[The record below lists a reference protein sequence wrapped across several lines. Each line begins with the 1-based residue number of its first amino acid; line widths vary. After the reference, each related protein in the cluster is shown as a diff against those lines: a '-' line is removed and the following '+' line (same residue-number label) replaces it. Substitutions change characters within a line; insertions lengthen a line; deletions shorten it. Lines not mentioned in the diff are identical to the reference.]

1 MVSNELAWYMIL
13 LSAILINN
21 IVLIRFLALCS
32 FFGVSNETE
41 TSIGMGMAVIFVMTL
56 ASAATWIL
64 WYALLLPLN
73 LEYLRTAVFIIVIAG
88 LVQLVEMY
96 MKKALKTLYNALG
109 IYLPL
114 ITTNCAV
121 LAIALLNID
130 YRLGFVNSIIY
141 TVGVA
146 AGYTLAII
154 LFAAIKERT
163 ALSTNIPVPFKG
175 HPIAFVTASLMSL
188 AFLGFSH
195 LFGL

>member
-1 MVSNELAWYMIL
+1 MSNELTWYMIL
-13 LSAILINN
+13 LSSILINN

-32 FFGVSNETE
+32 FFGVSNEIE

-56 ASAATWIL
+56 ASASTWIL
-64 WYALLLPLN
+64 WYALLLPLH
-73 LEYLRTAVFIIVIAG
+73 LEYLRTAVFILVIAG
-88 LVQLVEMY
+88 LVQFVEMY
-96 MKKALKTLYNALG
+96 MKKALKSLYNAMG

-130 YRLGFVNSIIY
+130 YGLGFVNSIIY

-146 AGYTLAII
+146 VGYTVAII
-154 LFAAIKERT
+154 LFAAIKERI
-163 ALSTNIPVPFKG
+163 ALSTTIPASFRG
-175 HPIAFVTASLMSL
+175 HPIGFITAALMSM

>member
-1 MVSNELAWYMIL
+1 MVSNEIAWYMIL

-32 FFGVSNETE
+32 FFGVSNEIE

-64 WYALLLPLN
+64 WYVLLLPLH

-96 MKKALKTLYNALG
+96 MKKSLKTLYNALG

-121 LAIALLNID
+121 LAIAILNID
-130 YRLGFVNSIIY
+130 YGLGFVNSIVY

-146 AGYTLAII
+146 VGYTLAII
-154 LFAAIKERT
+154 LFAGIKERI
-163 ALSTNIPVPFKG
+163 ALSTMIPLPFRG

>member
-1 MVSNELAWYMIL
+1 MVSNELTWYMIL
-13 LSAILINN
+13 LSSILINN

-32 FFGVSNETE
+32 FFGVSNEIE
-41 TSIGMGMAVIFVMTL
+41 TSIGMGMAVMFVMTL
-56 ASAATWIL
+56 ASASTWIL
-64 WYALLLPLN
+64 WYALLLPFQ
-73 LEYLRTAVFIIVIAG
+73 LEYLRTAVFILVIAG
-88 LVQLVEMY
+88 LVQFVEMY
-96 MKKALKTLYNALG
+96 MKKALKSLYNAMG

-130 YRLGFVNSIIY
+130 YGLGFVNSIIY

-154 LFAAIKERT
+154 LFAGIRERI
-163 ALSTNIPVPFKG
+163 ALSTTIPHPFRG
-175 HPIAFVTASLMSL
+175 YPIAFITASLMSL

>member
-1 MVSNELAWYMIL
+1 MVSNELTWYMIL
-13 LSAILINN
+13 MSSILINN

-32 FFGVSNETE
+32 FFGVSNEIE

-56 ASAATWIL
+56 ASASTWIL
-64 WYALLLPLN
+64 WYALLLPLH
-73 LEYLRTAVFIIVIAG
+73 LEYLRTAVFILVIAG
-88 LVQLVEMY
+88 LVQFVEMY
-96 MKKALKTLYNALG
+96 MKKALKSLYNAMG

-130 YRLGFVNSIIY
+130 YNLGFVNSIIY

-146 AGYTLAII
+146 VGYTLAII
-154 LFAAIKERT
+154 LFAAIKERI
-163 ALSTNIPVPFKG
+163 ALSTAIPAPFRG

>member
-1 MVSNELAWYMIL
+1 MIL
-13 LSAILINN
+13 LSSILINN

-32 FFGVSNETE
+32 FFGVSNEIE

-56 ASAATWIL
+56 ASASTWIL
-64 WYALLLPLN
+64 WYALLLPFQ
-73 LEYLRTAVFIIVIAG
+73 LEYLRTAVFILVIAG

-96 MKKALKTLYNALG
+96 MKKALKSLYNAMG

-130 YRLGFVNSIIY
+130 YGLGFVNSIIY

-146 AGYTLAII
+146 VGYTVAII
-154 LFAAIKERT
+154 LFAGIKERI
-163 ALSTNIPVPFKG
+163 ALSTTIPAPFRG
-175 HPIAFVTASLMSL
+175 HPIAFITASLMSL

>member
-1 MVSNELAWYMIL
+1 MVSNELTWYMIL
-13 LSAILINN
+13 LSSILINN

-32 FFGVSNETE
+32 FFGVSNEIE

-64 WYALLLPLN
+64 WYALLLPFQ
-73 LEYLRTAVFIIVIAG
+73 LEYLRTAVFILVIAG

-96 MKKALKTLYNALG
+96 MKKALKSLYNAMG

-130 YRLGFVNSIIY
+130 YGLGFVNSIIY

-146 AGYTLAII
+146 VGYTVAII
-154 LFAAIKERT
+154 LFAAIKERI
-163 ALSTNIPVPFKG
+163 ALSTTIPVPFRG
-175 HPIAFVTASLMSL
+175 HPIAFITASLMSL

>member
-1 MVSNELAWYMIL
+1 MSNELTWYMIL
-13 LSAILINN
+13 MSAILVNN

-32 FFGVSNETE
+32 L
-41 TSIGMGMAVIFVMTL
+41 GMAVTFVMTL

-64 WYALLLPLN
+64 WYTLLLPLH
-73 LEYLRTAVFIIVIAG
+73 LEYMRTAVFILVIAG
-88 LVQLVEMY
+88 LVQLMEMY
-96 MKKALKTLYNALG
+96 MKKALKGLYNAMG

-130 YRLGFVNSIIY
+130 YGLGFVNSVIY

-146 AGYTLAII
+146 VGYTLAII
-154 LFAAIKERT
+154 LFAGIKERI
-163 ALSTNIPVPFKG
+163 ALSTIPVPFRG
-175 HPIAFVTASLMSL
+175 HPLAFVTASLMSL

>member
-1 MVSNELAWYMIL
+1 MVSNELTWYMIL
-13 LSAILINN
+13 MSSILINN

-32 FFGVSNETE
+32 FFGVSNEIE

-56 ASAATWIL
+56 ASASTWIL
-64 WYALLLPLN
+64 WYALLLPLH
-73 LEYLRTAVFIIVIAG
+73 LEYLRTAVFILVIAG
-88 LVQLVEMY
+88 LVQFVEMY
-96 MKKALKTLYNALG
+96 MKKALKSLYNAMG

-130 YRLGFVNSIIY
+130 YNLGFVNSIIY

-146 AGYTLAII
+146 VGYTVAII
-154 LFAAIKERT
+154 LFAAIKERI
-163 ALSTNIPVPFKG
+163 ALSTAIPAPFRG

>member
-1 MVSNELAWYMIL
+1 MVSNELTWYMIL
-13 LSAILINN
+13 MSSILINN

-32 FFGVSNETE
+32 FFGVSNEIE

-56 ASAATWIL
+56 ASASTWIL
-64 WYALLLPLN
+64 WYALLLPLH
-73 LEYLRTAVFIIVIAG
+73 LEYLRTAVFILVIAG
-88 LVQLVEMY
+88 LVQFVEMY
-96 MKKALKTLYNALG
+96 MKKALKSLYNAMG

-130 YRLGFVNSIIY
+130 YNLGFVNSIIY

-146 AGYTLAII
+146 VGYTVAII
-154 LFAAIKERT
+154 LFAAIKERI
-163 ALSTNIPVPFKG
+163 ALSAAIPVPFRG
-175 HPIAFVTASLMSL
+175 HPIGFITAALMSM

>member
-1 MVSNELAWYMIL
+1 MVSNELTWYMIL
-13 LSAILINN
+13 MSSILINN

-32 FFGVSNETE
+32 FFGVSNEIE

-56 ASAATWIL
+56 ASASTWIL
-64 WYALLLPLN
+64 WHSLLLPLH
-73 LEYLRTAVFIIVIAG
+73 LEYLRTAVFILVIAG
-88 LVQLVEMY
+88 LVQFVEMY
-96 MKKALKTLYNALG
+96 MKKALKSLYNAMG

-130 YRLGFVNSIIY
+130 YNLGFVNSIIY

-146 AGYTLAII
+146 VGYTLAII
-154 LFAAIKERT
+154 LFAAIKERI
-163 ALSTNIPVPFKG
+163 ALSTAIPAPFRG

>member
-1 MVSNELAWYMIL
+1 MVSNELTWYMIL
-13 LSAILINN
+13 LSSILINN

-32 FFGVSNETE
+32 FFGVSNEIE

-56 ASAATWIL
+56 ASASTWIL
-64 WYALLLPLN
+64 WYALLLPLH
-73 LEYLRTAVFIIVIAG
+73 LEYLRTAVFILVIAG

-96 MKKALKTLYNALG
+96 MKKSLKTLYNALG

-146 AGYTLAII
+146 AGYTVAII
-154 LFAAIKERT
+154 LFAGIKERI
-163 ALSTNIPVPFKG
+163 ALSATIPAPFRG
-175 HPIAFVTASLMSL
+175 HPIAFITASLMSL

>member
-1 MVSNELAWYMIL
+1 MVSNELTWYMIL
-13 LSAILINN
+13 MSSILINN

-32 FFGVSNETE
+32 FFGVSNEIE

-56 ASAATWIL
+56 ASASTWIL
-64 WYALLLPLN
+64 WYALLLPLH
-73 LEYLRTAVFIIVIAG
+73 LEYLRTAVFILVIAG
-88 LVQLVEMY
+88 LVQFVEMY
-96 MKKALKTLYNALG
+96 MKKALKSLYNAMG

-130 YRLGFVNSIIY
+130 YGLGFVNSIIY

-146 AGYTLAII
+146 LGYTLAII
-154 LFAAIKERT
+154 LFAGIKERL
-163 ALSTNIPVPFKG
+163 ALSTAIPTPFRG
-175 HPIAFVTASLMSL
+175 HPIAFITASLMSL

>member
-1 MVSNELAWYMIL
+1 MVSNELTWYMIL
-13 LSAILINN
+13 MSAILVNN

-32 FFGVSNETE
+32 FFGVSNEIE
-41 TSIGMGMAVIFVMTL
+41 TSIGMGMAVTFVMTL

-64 WYALLLPLN
+64 WYTLLLPLH
-73 LEYLRTAVFIIVIAG
+73 LEYMRTAVFILVIAG
-88 LVQLVEMY
+88 LVQLMEMY
-96 MKKALKTLYNALG
+96 MKKALKGLYNAMG

-130 YRLGFVNSIIY
+130 YGLGFVNSVIY

-154 LFAAIKERT
+154 LFAGIKERI
-163 ALSTNIPVPFKG
+163 ALSTTIPAPFRG
-175 HPIAFVTASLMSL
+175 HPLAFVTASLMSL

>member
-1 MVSNELAWYMIL
+1 MVSNELTWYMIL
-13 LSAILINN
+13 MSSILINN

-32 FFGVSNETE
+32 FFGVSNEIE

-56 ASAATWIL
+56 ASASAWIL
-64 WYALLLPLN
+64 WYALLLPLH
-73 LEYLRTAVFIIVIAG
+73 LEYLRTAVFILVIAG
-88 LVQLVEMY
+88 LVQFVEMY
-96 MKKALKTLYNALG
+96 MKKALKSLYNAMG

-130 YRLGFVNSIIY
+130 YNLGFVNSIIY

-146 AGYTLAII
+146 VGYTVAII
-154 LFAAIKERT
+154 LFAAIKERI
-163 ALSTNIPVPFKG
+163 ALSTAIPAPFRG

>member
-1 MVSNELAWYMIL
+1 MVSNELTWYMIL
-13 LSAILINN
+13 LSAILVNN
-21 IVLIRFLALCS
+21 IVLIKFLGLCP
-32 FFGVSNETE
+32 FMGVSNKIE

-56 ASAATWIL
+56 ASASTWIL
-64 WYALLLPLN
+64 WYALLLPLH
-73 LEYLRTAVFIIVIAG
+73 LEYLRTAVFILVIAG
-88 LVQLVEMY
+88 LVQFVEMY
-96 MKKALKTLYNALG
+96 MKKALKSLYNAMG

-130 YRLGFVNSIIY
+130 YNLGFVNSIIY

-146 AGYTLAII
+146 VGYTLAII
-154 LFAAIKERT
+154 LFAAIKERI
-163 ALSTNIPVPFKG
+163 ALSTAIPAPFRG

>member
-1 MVSNELAWYMIL
+1 MVSNELTWYMIL
-13 LSAILINN
+13 LSSILINN

-32 FFGVSNETE
+32 FFGVSNEIE

-56 ASAATWIL
+56 ASASTWIL
-64 WYALLLPLN
+64 WYALLLPFQ
-73 LEYLRTAVFIIVIAG
+73 LEYLRTAVFILVIAG

-96 MKKALKTLYNALG
+96 MKKSLKTLYNALG

-146 AGYTLAII
+146 AGYTVAII
-154 LFAAIKERT
+154 LFAGIKERI
-163 ALSTNIPVPFKG
+163 ALSATIPAPFRG
-175 HPIAFVTASLMSL
+175 HPIAFITASLMSL

>member
-1 MVSNELAWYMIL
+1 
-13 LSAILINN
+13 
-21 IVLIRFLALCS
+21 
-32 FFGVSNETE
+32 
-41 TSIGMGMAVIFVMTL
+41 MGMAVIFVMTL
-56 ASAATWIL
+56 ASASTWIL
-64 WYALLLPLN
+64 WYALLLPLH
-73 LEYLRTAVFIIVIAG
+73 LEYLRTAVFILVIAG
-88 LVQLVEMY
+88 LVQFVEMY
-96 MKKALKTLYNALG
+96 MKKALKSLYNAMG

-130 YRLGFVNSIIY
+130 YNLGFVNSIIY

-146 AGYTLAII
+146 VGYTVAII
-154 LFAAIKERT
+154 LFAAIKERI
-163 ALSTNIPVPFKG
+163 ALSTAIPDPFRG

>member
-1 MVSNELAWYMIL
+1 MSNELTWYMIL
-13 LSAILINN
+13 MSAILVNN

-32 FFGVSNETE
+32 FFGVSNEIE
-41 TSIGMGMAVIFVMTL
+41 TSIGMGMAVTFVMTL

-64 WYALLLPLN
+64 WYTLLLPLH
-73 LEYLRTAVFIIVIAG
+73 LEYMRTAVFILVIAG
-88 LVQLVEMY
+88 LVQLMEMY
-96 MKKALKTLYNALG
+96 MKKALKGLYNAMG

-130 YRLGFVNSIIY
+130 YGLGFVNSVIY

-154 LFAAIKERT
+154 LFAGIKERI
-163 ALSTNIPVPFKG
+163 ALSTTIPAPFRG
-175 HPIAFVTASLMSL
+175 HPLAFVTASLMSL

>member
-1 MVSNELAWYMIL
+1 MSNELSWYMIL
-13 LSAILINN
+13 LSSILINN

-32 FFGVSNETE
+32 FFGVSNEIE

-56 ASAATWIL
+56 ASASTWIL
-64 WYALLLPLN
+64 WYALLLPFQ
-73 LEYLRTAVFIIVIAG
+73 LEYLRTAVFILVIAG

-96 MKKALKTLYNALG
+96 MKKSLKTLYNALG

-130 YRLGFVNSIIY
+130 YGLGFVNSIIY

-146 AGYTLAII
+146 AGYTVAII
-154 LFAAIKERT
+154 LFAGIKERI
-163 ALSTNIPVPFKG
+163 ALSPTIPAPFRG
-175 HPIAFVTASLMSL
+175 HPIAFITASLMSL

>member
-1 MVSNELAWYMIL
+1 MVSNELTWYMIL
-13 LSAILINN
+13 LSSILINN

-32 FFGVSNETE
+32 FFGVSNEIE
-41 TSIGMGMAVIFVMTL
+41 TSIGMGMAVMFVMTL
-56 ASAATWIL
+56 ASASTWIL
-64 WYALLLPLN
+64 WYTLLLPFQ
-73 LEYLRTAVFIIVIAG
+73 LEYLRTAVFILVIAG

-96 MKKALKTLYNALG
+96 MKKALKSLYNAMG

-130 YRLGFVNSIIY
+130 YGLGFVNSIIY

-154 LFAAIKERT
+154 LFAGIRERIV
-163 ALSTNIPVPFKG
+163 LSTTIPHPFRG
-175 HPIAFVTASLMSL
+175 YPIAFITASLMSL
-188 AFLGFSH
+188 AFLGFNH

>member
-1 MVSNELAWYMIL
+1 MSNELTWYMIL
-13 LSAILINN
+13 MSAILVNN

-32 FFGVSNETE
+32 FFGVSNEIE
-41 TSIGMGMAVIFVMTL
+41 TSIGMGMAVTFVMTL

-64 WYALLLPLN
+64 WYTLLLPLH
-73 LEYLRTAVFIIVIAG
+73 LEYMRTAVFILVIAG
-88 LVQLVEMY
+88 LVQLMEMY
-96 MKKALKTLYNALG
+96 MKKALKGLYNAMG

-130 YRLGFVNSIIY
+130 YGLGFVNSVIY

-154 LFAAIKERT
+154 LFAGIKERI
-163 ALSTNIPVPFKG
+163 ALSTTIPAPFRG